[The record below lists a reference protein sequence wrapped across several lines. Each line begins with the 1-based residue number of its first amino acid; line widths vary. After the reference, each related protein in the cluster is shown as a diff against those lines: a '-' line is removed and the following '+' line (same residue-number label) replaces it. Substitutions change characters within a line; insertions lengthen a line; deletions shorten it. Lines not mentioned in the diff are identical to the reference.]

1 MAEDLYRKARNK
13 NAKGLEKFLGELEL
27 TVMNVVWDRQ
37 PVTVSDVLVV
47 LHQEEERQLA
57 YTTVMTIMS
66 RLAEKGW
73 LVAEKQGRAFS
84 YRAVHSHQEAEAAAV
99 RSVVH
104 ALLEDFGDVAVTQ
117 FVKEL
122 DDIDPNQLA
131 RLAKLADEPGAADD
145 RNQ

>member
-1 MAEDLYRKARNK
+1 MSNDLYRKARNR

-27 TVMNVVWDRQ
+27 AVMNVVWDRE
-37 PVTVSDVLVV
+37 PVTVSDVLVI
-47 LHQEEERQLA
+47 LHQEEKRQLA

-66 RLAEKGW
+66 RLTEKSW

-84 YRAVHSHQEAEAAAV
+84 YRAVHSRQEAEAAAV
-99 RSVVH
+99 TSVVR
-104 ALLEDFGDVAVTQ
+104 ALLEDFGDVAITQ

-131 RLAKLADEPGAADD
+131 RLAKLVDEPEEADD

>member
-1 MAEDLYRKARNK
+1 MVDDVYRKARNK
-13 NAKGLEKFLGELEL
+13 NAKGLEKFLGRLEL
-27 TVMNVVWDRQ
+27 AVMNVVWNRQ
-37 PVTVSDVLVV
+37 PVTVSDVLET
-47 LHQEEERQLA
+47 LHQDEGRQLA

-84 YRAVHSHQEAEAAAV
+84 YQAMHSREEAEAAAV
-99 RSVVH
+99 TSVVR
-104 ALLEDFGDVAVTQ
+104 ALLEDFGDVAITQ

-131 RLAKLADEPGAADD
+131 RLAKLTDEPEAADD
-145 RNQ
+145 